1 MQAVAKK
8 RSPTH
13 AEHFA
18 LAQQALGFVTWIWN
32 GDGDR
37 AEYLGDLSPLLG
49 LPAGTHSGR
58 YSDYQKALHP
68 DDRQASWCTLQDC
81 ISGAAPEYRTEERV
95 IWPDGSVHWLE
106 TYGRSTATGPDGR
119 ATRLSGVV
127 RDVTG
132 RKLLEEAK
140 AQSEEKFSKAFYAC
154 PDYMVITR
162 QSDYCFLDVN
172 PAFTRITGYAAHE
185 VIGHNAEEFGLWTNV
200 EDRQKFRAELR
211 ARGRVEDLE
220 TVFNLRN
227 GDKVRVKLSSAVTQM
242 NGEAVTITIARDLTG
257 LEDAQLRS
265 RQSEHKFRAVFE
277 TSPEPVSITRLRD
290 SRLLDLNEA
299 CAQLIGLPR
308 NSLVGRQTTDLAP
321 YADPADRDRVMQM
334 LANEGEVRNILT
346 RRVRAD
352 GTKIDLLESCR
363 TVELE
368 GETCVVWSW
377 RDVTEMH
384 DVQRALG
391 ESERRYRSLFD
402 AALDYIFIMSPQGI
416 LIDINPSACKALA
429 YAREEVVGTHFSRII
444 DPVAFDRMLPRVAEI
459 VERRKIRG
467 ERTIQC
473 KDGSSVSVEFAAS
486 PLPDGNVLA
495 VVRDISERKRAESDL
510 EDLNASLEL
519 RVQERT
525 AELEAAN
532 RELDSF
538 SHSVSHDLR
547 APLFQISGFATLL
560 RKDRTSNL
568 SADAVR
574 FLERIEHGADQ
585 MGQLLESLLEFSV
598 AGRAALRRAPVD
610 MQALVGEVLLMLRG
624 PESGRADIRI
634 GELPAIKGDAT
645 LLRQV
650 WQNLLGNAL
659 KFSRHAET
667 PRIEVGAERR
677 GGVVEYFVRD
687 NGAGF
692 DMQHAGNLFG
702 VFERL
707 HSSQEFEGTGAG
719 LSIVKRI
726 VERHGGRISASGE
739 IGRGAC
745 LRFTLPE

>member
-1 MQAVAKK
+1 MQAVANN

-13 AEHFA
+13 AEHFV
-18 LAQQALGFVTWIWN
+18 LAQQALGFVTWIWSGV
-32 GDGDR
+32 GDH
-37 AEYLGDLSPLLG
+37 ALFLGDLSPLLG
-49 LPAGTHSGR
+49 LPPGSHSGR
-58 YSDYQKALHP
+58 HSDYQKSLHP
-68 DDRQASWCTLQDC
+68 DDVEASTRTLKEC
-81 ISGAAPEYRTEERV
+81 VSGLRSEYRTEERV
-95 IWPDGSVHWLE
+95 VWPDGTVRWLE
-106 TYGRSTATGPDGR
+106 TYGRGTYGPDGR
-119 ATRLSGVV
+119 ATGLSGVI
-127 RDVTG
+127 RDVTE

-140 AQSEEKFSKAFYAC
+140 AQSEEKFSKAFHSC

-172 PAFTRITGYAAHE
+172 PAFTRVTGYAAQE
-185 VIGHNAEEFGLWTNV
+185 VIGHNAEDFGLWTNAA
-200 EDRQKFRAELR
+200 DRQKFRDELR
-211 ARGRVEDLE
+211 ARGRVEELE
-220 TVFNLRN
+220 TVFNARN

-277 TSPEPVSITRLRD
+277 TTPEPVSITRKRD
-290 SRLLDLNEA
+290 SRILELNEA

-308 NSLVGRQTTDLAP
+308 HALVGRPTTDLAP
-321 YADPADRDRVMQM
+321 YADPADRDRVLKM
-334 LANEGEVRNILT
+334 LADEGEVRNMMT
-346 RRVRAD
+346 RRVRPD
-352 GTKIDLLESCR
+352 GSLIDVLESCR
-363 TVELE
+363 TLELE
-368 GETCVVWSW
+368 GEACIVWSW
-377 RDVTEMH
+377 RDVTEYRS
-384 DVQRALG
+384 VQRALI

-402 AALDYIFIMSPQGI
+402 AALDYIFVIAPQGI
-416 LIDINPSACKALA
+416 LVDINPSACKALG
-429 YAREEVVGTHFSRII
+429 YSRDEVLGMHFSRIV
-444 DPVAFDRMLPRVAEI
+444 DPAAFNRMLPRVAEI

-473 KDGSSVSVEFAAS
+473 KDGSSVAAEFAAS
-486 PLPDGNVLA
+486 PLPDGNILA
-495 VVRDISERKRAESDL
+495 VVRDVSERKRAESAL
-510 EDLNASLEL
+510 EDLNVSLEQ

-547 APLFQISGFATLL
+547 APLFQINGFATLL

-624 PESGRADIRI
+624 PESARADIRI
-634 GELPAIKGDAT
+634 AELPTIKGDAT

-677 GGVVEYFVRD
+677 GDVVEYFVRD

-692 DMQHAGNLFG
+692 DMKSGNLFG

-707 HSSQEFEGTGAG
+707 HSDQEFEGTGVG
-719 LSIVKRI
+719 LSIVQRI
-726 VERHGGRISASGE
+726 VERHGGRISASGA

>member
-1 MQAVAKK
+1 MRAVAK

-32 GDGDR
+32 GKGDR
-37 AEYLGDLSPLLG
+37 VDYLGDLSPLIG

-58 YSDYQKALHP
+58 YADYQKSLHP
-68 DDRQASWCTLQDC
+68 DDVEASSRTLREC
-81 ISGAAPEYRTEERV
+81 VTGVRPEYRTEERV
-95 IWPDGSVHWLE
+95 IWPDGTVRWLE
-106 TYGRSTATGPDGR
+106 TYGRATYGADGR
-119 ATRLSGVV
+119 ATGLSGVI
-127 RDVTG
+127 RDVTE
-132 RKLLEEAK
+132 RKLLEQAK
-140 AQSEEKFSKAFYAC
+140 AQSEEKFSKAFYSC

-172 PAFTRITGYAAHE
+172 PAFTRVTGYAAQE
-185 VIGHNAEEFGLWTNV
+185 VIGQNAEKFGLWTNA

-211 ARGRVEDLE
+211 ARGRVENLE

-277 TSPEPVSITRLRD
+277 TSPEPVSITRMRD
-290 SRLLDLNEA
+290 SRILDLNEA

-308 NSLVGRQTTDLAP
+308 HTLVGRPTTDLAP
-321 YADPADRDRVMQM
+321 YADPAERDRVLQI
-334 LANEGEVRNILT
+334 LADEGEVRNLMT
-346 RRVRAD
+346 RRVRPD
-352 GTKIDLLESCR
+352 GSLIDVLESCR
-363 TVELE
+363 TLELE
-368 GETCVVWSW
+368 GETCIVWSW
-377 RDVTEMH
+377 RDVTEFRS
-384 DVQRALG
+384 VQRALI

-402 AALDYIFIMSPQGI
+402 AALDYIFIISPQGI
-416 LIDINPSACKALA
+416 LVDINPSACKALA
-429 YAREEVVGTHFSRII
+429 YERDEVLGTHFSRII

-467 ERTIQC
+467 DRMIQC
-473 KDGSSVSVEFAAS
+473 KDGRSVAVEFAAS

-495 VVRDISERKRAESDL
+495 VVRDVSERKRAEAEL
-510 EDLNASLEL
+510 EDLNVSLER

-547 APLFQISGFATLL
+547 APLFQINGFATLL
-560 RKDRTSNL
+560 RKDRTSQL

-585 MGQLLESLLEFSV
+585 MGQLLEGLLEFSV
-598 AGRAALRRAPVD
+598 AGRAALRRVPVD

-624 PESGRADIRI
+624 PESARADIRI
-634 GELPAIKGDAT
+634 ADLPPVKGDAT

-677 GGVVEYFVRD
+677 GAVVEYFVRD

-692 DMQHAGNLFG
+692 DMKAGNLFG

-707 HSSQEFEGTGAG
+707 HNDQEFEGTGVG
-719 LSIVKRI
+719 LSIVQRI
-726 VERHGGRISASGE
+726 VERHGGRVSASGE

>member
-1 MQAVAKK
+1 MRAVAK

-32 GDGDR
+32 GKGDR
-37 AEYLGDLSPLLG
+37 VDYLGDLSPLIG

-58 YSDYQKALHP
+58 YADYQKSLHP
-68 DDRQASWCTLQDC
+68 DDVEASSRTLREC
-81 ISGAAPEYRTEERV
+81 VTGVRPEYRTEERV
-95 IWPDGSVHWLE
+95 IWPDGTVRWLE
-106 TYGRSTATGPDGR
+106 TYGRATYGADGR
-119 ATRLSGVV
+119 ATGLSGVI
-127 RDVTG
+127 RDVTE
-132 RKLLEEAK
+132 RKLLEQAK
-140 AQSEEKFSKAFYAC
+140 AQSEEKFSKAFYSC

-172 PAFTRITGYAAHE
+172 PAFTRVTGYAAQE
-185 VIGHNAEEFGLWTNV
+185 VIGQNAEKFGLWTNA

-211 ARGRVEDLE
+211 ARGRVENLE

-277 TSPEPVSITRLRD
+277 TSPEPVSITRMRD
-290 SRLLDLNEA
+290 SRILDLNEA

-308 NSLVGRQTTDLAP
+308 HTLVGRPTTDLAP
-321 YADPADRDRVMQM
+321 YADPAERDRVLQI
-334 LANEGEVRNILT
+334 LADEGEVRNMMT
-346 RRVRAD
+346 RRVRPD
-352 GTKIDLLESCR
+352 GSLIDVLESCR
-363 TVELE
+363 TLELE
-368 GETCVVWSW
+368 GETCIVWSW
-377 RDVTEMH
+377 RDVTEFRS
-384 DVQRALG
+384 VQRALI

-402 AALDYIFIMSPQGI
+402 AALDYIFIISPQGI
-416 LIDINPSACKALA
+416 LVDINPSACKALA
-429 YAREEVVGTHFSRII
+429 YERDEVLGTHFSRII

-467 ERTIQC
+467 ERMIQC
-473 KDGSSVSVEFAAS
+473 KDGRSVAVEFAAS

-495 VVRDISERKRAESDL
+495 VVRDVSERKRAEAEL
-510 EDLNASLEL
+510 EDLNVSLER

-547 APLFQISGFATLL
+547 APLFQINGFATLL
-560 RKDRTSNL
+560 RKDRTSQL

-585 MGQLLESLLEFSV
+585 MGQLLEGLLEFSV
-598 AGRAALRRAPVD
+598 AGRAALRRVPVD

-624 PESGRADIRI
+624 PESARADIRI
-634 GELPAIKGDAT
+634 ADLPPVKGDAT

-677 GGVVEYFVRD
+677 GAVVEYFVRD

-692 DMQHAGNLFG
+692 DMKAGNLFG

-707 HSSQEFEGTGAG
+707 HNDQEFEGTGVG
-719 LSIVKRI
+719 LSIVQRI
-726 VERHGGRISASGE
+726 VERHGGRVSASGE

>member
-1 MQAVAKK
+1 MRAVAK

-32 GDGDR
+32 GKGDR
-37 AEYLGDLSPLLG
+37 VDYLGDLSPLIG

-58 YSDYQKALHP
+58 YADYQKSLHP
-68 DDRQASWCTLQDC
+68 DDVEASSRTLREC
-81 ISGAAPEYRTEERV
+81 VTGVRPEYRTEERV
-95 IWPDGSVHWLE
+95 IWPDGTVRWLE
-106 TYGRSTATGPDGR
+106 TYGRATYGADGR
-119 ATRLSGVV
+119 ATGLSGVI
-127 RDVTG
+127 RDVTE

-140 AQSEEKFSKAFYAC
+140 AQSEEKFSKAFYSC

-172 PAFTRITGYAAHE
+172 PAFTRVTGYAAQE
-185 VIGHNAEEFGLWTNV
+185 VIGQNAEKFGLWTNA

-211 ARGRVEDLE
+211 ARGRVENLE

-277 TSPEPVSITRLRD
+277 TSPEPVSITRMRD
-290 SRLLDLNEA
+290 SRILDLNEA

-308 NSLVGRQTTDLAP
+308 HTLVGRPTTDLAP
-321 YADPADRDRVMQM
+321 YADPAERDRVLQI
-334 LANEGEVRNILT
+334 LADEGEVRNMMT
-346 RRVRAD
+346 RRVRPD
-352 GTKIDLLESCR
+352 GSLIDVLESCR
-363 TVELE
+363 TLELE
-368 GETCVVWSW
+368 GETCIVWSW
-377 RDVTEMH
+377 RDVTEFRS
-384 DVQRALG
+384 VQRALI

-402 AALDYIFIMSPQGI
+402 AALDYIFIISPQGI
-416 LIDINPSACKALA
+416 LVDINPSACKALA
-429 YAREEVVGTHFSRII
+429 YERDEVLGTHFSRII

-467 ERTIQC
+467 ERMIQC
-473 KDGSSVSVEFAAS
+473 KDGRSVAVEFAAS

-495 VVRDISERKRAESDL
+495 VVRDVSERKRAEAEL
-510 EDLNASLEL
+510 EDLNVSLER

-547 APLFQISGFATLL
+547 APLFQINGFATLL
-560 RKDRTSNL
+560 RKDRTSQL

-585 MGQLLESLLEFSV
+585 MGQLLEGLLEFSV
-598 AGRAALRRAPVD
+598 AGRAALRRVPVD

-624 PESGRADIRI
+624 PESARADIRI
-634 GELPAIKGDAT
+634 ADLPPVKGDAT

-677 GGVVEYFVRD
+677 GAVVEYFVRD

-692 DMQHAGNLFG
+692 DMKAGNLFG

-707 HSSQEFEGTGAG
+707 HNDQEFEGTGVG
-719 LSIVKRI
+719 LSIVQRI
-726 VERHGGRISASGE
+726 VERHGGRVSASGE